1 MHRVFLRKIALL
13 IVTGVV
19 VLACKTQKKNV
30 AASQTYSYLALGDS
44 YTIGESVCDT
54 CTYAHQ
60 LVDSLQQTTNKKIDL
75 KIIATT
81 GWTTTDLLS
90 AIDKEPPA
98 SNYDFVTLLIG
109 VNNQYQKKDFSL
121 YEKEFPILLNKAI
134 AFAQGNT
141 KKVVVLSIP
150 DYAYTPFGKG
160 RPNATSIS
168 EELDNYNRFAEV
180 TSERL
185 GVTFLQITDITRKG
199 LKQPSLVAS
208 DGLHP
213 SKEAYHQFVKRL
225 FNEAKKST
233 RLTLGG

>member
-1 MHRVFLRKIALL
+1 MIIATPGRLMHHQLEVKAL
-13 IVTGVV
+13 
-19 VLACKTQKKNV
+19 K
-30 AASQTYSYLALGDS
+30 
-44 YTIGESVCDT
+44 
-54 CTYAHQ
+54 CTLEKLPSL

-199 LKQPSLVAS
+199 LEQPSLVAS